1 MIIKTRFKRA
11 FSLIELLISLI
22 VISCIT
28 AAFTPIITKK
38 FSSGVFGGSS
48 GSNGWSDECKDI
60 SPDCKLCFRDECVMC
75 NLDCTIDGQYKDT
88 PSCKCLPCTDKF
100 GSNCT
105 LCQSDKCESCLDGS
119 YLDNGNCIDCKS
131 KFEHCTKCDKNEC
144 KTCETNYKLDNGKCV
159 PDCTKFFNENCTTCD
174 ELSCKT
180 CKPNYDL
187 VGNDCI
193 ANCTKIFGLACTNC
207 TASACT
213 TCTSGYAVKNGTC
226 QSCSSLFSNCSTC
239 TATACSACSGNYIL
253 SNGSCTTCSAKFGSS
268 CTACNSTKC
277 TTCANGY
284 HLSGSTCVADFSCS
298 GSDFMQIGSLCVTR
312 KNMGDSSTLPIPS
325 GVTVAN
331 TGQTCNSSGSNKCC
345 WRGTTSGTSCNN
357 DGGGAYSGCDRTV
370 CDWYAADYICKNFTA
385 GGRTWRLATTS
396 EMSNWG
402 ANSKGLGV
410 NGLQLCEYSSGY
422 SSAYCNY
429 SYFCPGS
436 YNDSCYPN
444 SVWSGTVNGLSYAYY
459 YYLNRGSWI
468 QNGHSRTGAFSVRC
482 VTKL

>member
-1 MIIKTRFKRA
+1 MKKG
-11 FSLIELLISLI
+11 FSLVELLISLI

-60 SPDCKLCFRDECVMC
+60 STDCKLCFKDECVMC
-75 NLDCTIDGQYKDT
+75 NLDCTIDGQYEDT

-105 LCQSDKCESCLDGS
+105 KCESDKCESCLDGS
-119 YLDNGNCIDCKS
+119 YLDNGNCVDCKS

-193 ANCTKIFGLACTNC
+193 ANCPIKFGENCITCSDTACT
-207 TASACT
+207 
-213 TCTSGYAVKNGTC
+213 
-226 QSCSSLFSNCSTC
+226 
-239 TATACSACSGNYIL
+239 ACSGNYIL

-312 KNMGDSSTLPIPS
+312 KNMGDGSTLPIPS

-331 TGQTCNSSGSNKCC
+331 VNQTCNSSSSNKCC
-345 WRGTTSGTSCNN
+345 WKGATSGTDCNN
-357 DGGGAYSGCDRTV
+357 NGGAYSGCNRTV

-385 GGRTWRLATTS
+385 GGRTWRLPTKS
-396 EMSNWG
+396 EMSNWDT
-402 ANSKGLGV
+402 NSKGLGV
-410 NGLQLCEYSSGY
+410 NGLQLCDCWSGY
-422 SSAYCNY
+422 SSAYCDLSN
-429 SYFCPGS
+429 SCPGS
-436 YNDSCYPN
+436 SNEDCDPFY
-444 SVWSGTVNGLSYAYY
+444 VWSGTVNGSSYAYF
-459 YYLNRGSWI
+459 YYLTNGSWI
-468 QNGHSRTGAFSVRC
+468 QNDLRRTYAFSVRC
-482 VTKL
+482 VTEL